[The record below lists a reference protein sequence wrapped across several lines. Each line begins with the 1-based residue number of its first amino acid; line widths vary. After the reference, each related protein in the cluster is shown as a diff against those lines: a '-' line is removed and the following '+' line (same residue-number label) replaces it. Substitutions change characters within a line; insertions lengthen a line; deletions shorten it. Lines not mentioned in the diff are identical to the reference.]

1 MAYRLDGP
9 TGLPLEGWWY
19 TYKTHP
25 TQFGGAGVRDIVCKA
40 FGGKHKMFTNPKIV
54 KRTEEIKKE
63 MEESPGA
70 LLDPATE
77 MYIEPTRL
85 QYVGVDAQYFNSA
98 LLAVAN
104 PADPAATAQYEFD
117 HVAAR
122 TVGPKDPIRSSRT
135 DVSFRL
141 ISPVHEVPAGGQYRQ
156 RFLIFAGP
164 KQPKVLALYD
174 LDDCITYGWFPWVAK
189 PLQWVLHAF
198 HAVFRN
204 YGIAIILLTVLVRGC
219 MTPLGLQQVANAQK
233 MQELAPEMKRI
244 AEQHK
249 NDMEK
254 RAAAQRELFRKH
266 NYNPLAGCLPMFV
279 QLPIFI
285 GLYRAL
291 SVDIELRQAPLIPGL
306 RWCSNLAGPD
316 MLLYWRTASCR
327 GSWPAPPAGWGLT

>member
-1 MAYRLDGP
+1 
-9 TGLPLEGWWY
+9 
-19 TYKTHP
+19 
-25 TQFGGAGVRDIVCKA
+25 
-40 FGGKHKMFTNPKIV
+40 
-54 KRTEEIKKE
+54 

-117 HVAAR
+117 QVASHER
-122 TVGPKDPIRSSRT
+122 SGLRIPLRSSRT

-141 ISPVHEVPAGGQYRQ
+141 ISPVHEMPAGGQYRQ

-174 LDDCITYGWFPWVAK
+174 LNDCITYGWFPWVAK

-198 HAVFRN
+198 HSVFRN

-219 MTPLGLQQVANAQK
+219 MTPLGLQQARNAQK

-266 NYNPLAGCLPMFV
+266 NYNPLAGCLPMFI

-285 GLYRAL
+285 GLVPGVERGHRAASGAADSRTAAGVPTWPVPTCCCTGKISFMPAFL
-291 SVDIELRQAPLIPGL
+291 GQSDR
-306 RWCSNLAGPD
+306 LAGALPEH
-316 MLLYWRTASCR
+316 
-327 GSWPAPPAGWGLT
+327 PAA